1 MDPEDAR
8 KAAEETQIEA
18 WEFNEDTG
26 ASSPHTPLADTI
38 AAIPLPDA
46 SSSAEPCT
54 TVAVKTMA
62 PRTPPVL
69 VPPKKKPRKM
79 LQEKA
84 LYLSGRLK
92 ETLEEL
98 DRFEDD

>member
-1 MDPEDAR
+1 MGPEDAR
-8 KAAEETQIEA
+8 KAADETQIEA
-18 WEFNEDTG
+18 WEFNEETG
-26 ASSPHTPLADTI
+26 AQGPHTPLEDII
-38 AAIPLPDA
+38 ASVPLPDA

-54 TVAVKTMA
+54 TEDLRAIA
-62 PRTPPVL
+62 PTTPPVL

-79 LQEKA
+79 LQERA